1 MLKIESRFFEG
12 VGDVSVQQLPA
23 MRAVKL
29 SRRLIQIAAPAV
41 AALKDLSLSADASV
55 LGDAIAGAL
64 AEFSEKDL
72 EALIKDLLETATVE
86 QDGKLAKVMPLF
98 DSLFG
103 GKIFTLYK
111 VLAFALE
118 VNFADFFEPLR
129 ALKVKSDAEES
140 LKLSQSKSKV

>member
-29 SRRLIQIAAPAV
+29 SRRLIQVAAPAV
-41 AALKDLSLSADASV
+41 AALKDLTADASV

-129 ALKVKSDAEES
+129 ALNVKSDAEES

>member
-1 MLKIESRFFEG
+1 MQRTETRVFDDLAIT
-12 VGDVSVQQLPA
+12 VQQLPA

-41 AALKDLSLSADASV
+41 TALKDLSADASV
-55 LGDAIAGAL
+55 LGEAISNAL

-86 QDGKLAKVMPLF
+86 QEGKIAKVMPLF
-98 DSLFG
+98 DELFR
-103 GKIFTLYK
+103 GKVFTLYK

-129 ALKVKSDAEES
+129 ALKEKNDAEES
-140 LKLSQSKSKV
+140 LKLSPSKSKA

>member
-1 MLKIESRFFEG
+1 MQRTEARVFDDLGS
-12 VGDVSVQQLPA
+12 VTVQQLPA

-41 AALKDLSLSADASV
+41 AALKDLSADASV
-55 LGDAIAGAL
+55 LGDAISNAL

-72 EALIKDLLETATVE
+72 EALIKDLLETATIE
-86 QDGKLAKVMPLF
+86 QEGKIAKVMPLF
-98 DSLFG
+98 DELFR
-103 GKIFTLYK
+103 GKVFTLYK

-129 ALKVKSDAEES
+129 ALKAKSDAEES
-140 LKLSQSKSKV
+140 LKLSLSKSKE

>member
-1 MLKIESRFFEG
+1 MQRTETRVFDDLAIT
-12 VGDVSVQQLPA
+12 VQQLPA

-41 AALKDLSLSADASV
+41 TALKDLSADASV
-55 LGDAIAGAL
+55 LGEAISNAL

-86 QDGKLAKVMPLF
+86 QEGRIAKVMPLF
-98 DSLFG
+98 DELFR
-103 GKIFTLYK
+103 GKVFTLYK

-129 ALKVKSDAEES
+129 ALKEKNDAEES
-140 LKLSQSKSKV
+140 LKLSQSKSKA